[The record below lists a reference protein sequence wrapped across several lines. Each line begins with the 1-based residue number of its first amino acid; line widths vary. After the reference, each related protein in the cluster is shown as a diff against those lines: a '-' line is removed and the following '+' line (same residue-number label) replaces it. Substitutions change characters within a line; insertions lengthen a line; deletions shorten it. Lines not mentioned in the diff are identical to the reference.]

1 MEKQNDKDG
10 RGIPEIETCRIYRNT
25 EKQRHIRRGEKYYY
39 SQFEEFFMNFSDIEP
54 LIWELN
60 VLFSKNRD
68 FLPVDEERRILDLLS
83 QLDDAIRSIRKEES
97 IFELKKWE
105 TSIPSIIR
113 LVETLVSY
121 FMN

>member
-1 MEKQNDKDG
+1 
-10 RGIPEIETCRIYRNT
+10 
-25 EKQRHIRRGEKYYY
+25 
-39 SQFEEFFMNFSDIEP
+39 MNFSDIEP